1 MRVYL
6 IGVGMGNPATL
17 TLEAK
22 AAIEESKVLIG
33 APRLLEPYQGRDC
46 RALIAA
52 DQVAQAIAGV
62 KEGPVGVLLSGDV
75 GFYSGAK
82 KLRERLDGYEVRA
95 FPGISSLSY
104 FCAQLG
110 TSWQDVHIVSAHG
123 RTHNALG
130 EITSHSRTF
139 LLTGGATLA
148 QDICKSLKDHGLGEL
163 VVSVGE
169 RLSYPEQ
176 RICTGTAAELAEQT
190 FESLAV
196 MLVENPRPVIRTST
210 APGIPDSA
218 FQRGKAPM
226 TKEEVR
232 TLVLSKLRPQAHHV
246 VWDVG
251 AGTGSVSIECALA
264 CPAGWVYAVEK
275 EEPAL
280 ELLEENR
287 QRFGVCNL
295 TVVPGRAPEALKAL
309 PAPDRV
315 FLGGTAGTMEASL
328 TAALEKNPALG
339 VVATAVTLET
349 LAESVR
355 VFEAKGLQDVD
366 IVQIAVTRTRQVGP
380 YHMMDANNPVWII
393 SGEGRA

>member
-46 RALIAA
+46 RAFIAA
-52 DQVAQAIAGV
+52 DDVADAVAGV
-62 KEGPVGVLLSGDV
+62 AEGPVGVLLSGDV
-75 GFYSGAK
+75 GFYSGAQ
-82 KLRERLDGYEVRA
+82 KLRERLEGYEVRSL
-95 FPGISSLSY
+95 PGISSLSY

-123 RTHNALG
+123 RAHNALG
-130 EITSHSRTF
+130 EITSHRRTF

-148 QDICKSLKDHGLGEL
+148 QDICKTLKNHGLGHL
-163 VVSVGE
+163 TVSVGE
-169 RLSYPEQ
+169 RLSYREE
-176 RICTGTAAELAEQT
+176 RICTGRAAELAEET
-190 FESLAV
+190 FASLAV
-196 MLVENPRPVIRTST
+196 MLVENPNPVIRTAT
-210 APGIPDSA
+210 APGLPDSA

-275 EEPAL
+275 GEPAL
-280 ELLEENR
+280 ALLEENR
-287 QRFGVCNL
+287 QRFGICNL
-295 TVVPGRAPEALKAL
+295 TAVPGHAPEALKDL

-315 FLGGTAGTMEASL
+315 FLGGTAGAMEGSL
-328 TAALEKNPALG
+328 TAALAKNPALRA
-339 VVATAVTLET
+339 VATAVTLET

-366 IVQIAVTRTRQVGP
+366 IVQVAVTRTRQVGR

>member
-52 DQVAQAIAGV
+52 DDVAQAIAGV
-62 KEGPVGVLLSGDV
+62 NEGPVGVLLSGDV

-169 RLSYPEQ
+169 RLS
-176 RICTGTAAELAEQT
+176 
-190 FESLAV
+190 
-196 MLVENPRPVIRTST
+196 
-210 APGIPDSA
+210 
-218 FQRGKAPM
+218 
-226 TKEEVR
+226 
-232 TLVLSKLRPQAHHV
+232 
-246 VWDVG
+246 
-251 AGTGSVSIECALA
+251 
-264 CPAGWVYAVEK
+264 
-275 EEPAL
+275 
-280 ELLEENR
+280 
-287 QRFGVCNL
+287 
-295 TVVPGRAPEALKAL
+295 
-309 PAPDRV
+309 
-315 FLGGTAGTMEASL
+315 
-328 TAALEKNPALG
+328 
-339 VVATAVTLET
+339 
-349 LAESVR
+349 
-355 VFEAKGLQDVD
+355 
-366 IVQIAVTRTRQVGP
+366 
-380 YHMMDANNPVWII
+380 
-393 SGEGRA
+393 